1 MASWAKKKG
10 DNQQFDVASITS
22 MMIGCHG
29 TANGDNGEGEIWIRK
44 IELIP

>member
-1 MASWAKKKG
+1 MAGWAKKKG
-10 DNQQFDVASITS
+10 ENPQLDVAGITS
-22 MMIGCHG
+22 MLIGCHG